1 MGKSSAYITAII
13 LFLVMVVGF
22 TYWLSTT
29 EEQAG
34 GNEASHGEQAK
45 EGGGEEGGDSAGG
58 GEAEKVFAQ
67 NCASCHGENLGG
79 GAGPALE
86 AVGGK
91 YSKDEI
97 LDIIKNGK
105 GGGMPAGLIQ
115 GEEAE
120 MVAAWLAE
128 KK

>member
-1 MGKSSAYITAII
+1 
-13 LFLVMVVGF
+13 MVVGF

-29 EEQAG
+29 EEHA
-34 GNEASHGEQAK
+34 GNEAGHGEQAE
-45 EGGGEEGGDSAGG
+45 EGGGEKGGDSAGG
-58 GEAEKVFAQ
+58 EAEKIFSQ

-97 LDIIKNGK
+97 LEIIKNGK
-105 GGGMPAGLIQ
+105 GGGMPAGVIQ
-115 GEEAE
+115 GKEAE
-120 MVAAWLAE
+120 MVATWLSE

>member
-29 EEQAG
+29 EEHAG
-34 GNEASHGEQAK
+34 GNEASHGEQAE

>member
-1 MGKSSAYITAII
+1 M
-13 LFLVMVVGF
+13 LM
-22 TYWLSTT
+22 
-29 EEQAG
+29 
-34 GNEASHGEQAK
+34 
-45 EGGGEEGGDSAGG
+45 
-58 GEAEKVFAQ
+58 
-67 NCASCHGENLGG
+67 
-79 GAGPALE
+79 

-105 GGGMPAGLIQ
+105 GGGMPAGVIQ

>member
-1 MGKSSAYITAII
+1 MGKSSAYVTAII

>member
-1 MGKSSAYITAII
+1 MGKSSMYIASTI
-13 LFLVMVVGF
+13 LFLAIVVGF

-29 EEQAG
+29 EEHAG
-34 GNEASHGEQAK
+34 SEGSHGEQT
-45 EGGGEEGGDSAGG
+45 EDSAG
-58 GEAEKVFAQ
+58 GEAEKIFSQ

-97 LDIIKNGK
+97 LGIIKNGK
-105 GGGMPAGLIQ
+105 GGGMPAGVIQ
-115 GEEAE
+115 GKEAE
-120 MVAAWLAE
+120 MVAKWLSE

>member
-1 MGKSSAYITAII
+1 MGKSSMYIASTI
-13 LFLVMVVGF
+13 LFLVIVVGF

-29 EEQAG
+29 EEHAG
-34 GNEASHGEQAK
+34 SEGGHGEQT
-45 EGGGEEGGDSAGG
+45 EESAGGDSAGG
-58 GEAEKVFAQ
+58 EAEKIYSQ
-67 NCASCHGENLGG
+67 NCASCHGGDLGG

-97 LDIIKNGK
+97 LGIIKNGK

-115 GEEAE
+115 GKEAE
-120 MVAAWLAE
+120 MVAEWLAA